1 MKNEF
6 DEVLIAHVE
15 LSKARFVHGEEMG
28 VEFRNEIDAWTK
40 MEVVF
45 RQQIKLLKECKTSDK
60 GSGSR
65 VRKNRG
71 DLKTLCYSVRG
82 E

>member
-45 RQQIKLLKECKTSDK
+45 RQQIKQLKECKTSEK
-60 GSGSR
+60 GSNSR
-65 VRKNRG
+65 NRKNKG
-71 DLKTLCYSVRG
+71 DLKTLCYSIRG
-82 E
+82 

>member
-6 DEVLIAHVE
+6 DEVLLAHVE

-28 VEFRNEIDAWTK
+28 IEFRNEIDAWTK
-40 MEVVF
+40 MEVIF
-45 RQQIKLLKECKTSDK
+45 SQQIKQLKECKTLDK
-60 GSGSR
+60 RSR
-65 VRKNRG
+65 PRSRKNMG

-82 E
+82 